1 MQQWVTKGHGCTGYR
16 MSLSDVG
23 MTARQCDI
31 AILGG
36 GLSGGLVA
44 LALRRARPDLTIT
57 VVEQGKV
64 LGGNH
69 VWSFF
74 GTDVGKAGREL
85 LDGMTVAAWPDY
97 TVRFPTFERR
107 LKTSY
112 YSITSERFDAMV
124 RAELGDEAIITGV
137 RALACS
143 ASNVTL
149 SDGTRIEAGAVIDAR
164 GIRNLGHLTGGWQK
178 FVGQRLKL
186 AAPHGLDG
194 PLVKDVTVEQHDGYR
209 FVYCL
214 PFAPDEVFVEDTYY
228 ADDATLDVVTLRARI
243 AEYAK
248 ARGWQIT
255 DVLSEEHGVLPVVAG
270 GDFDAFWRSTG
281 GTVAR
286 AGARAGLFQA
296 VTSYSLPDAVRYA
309 LAVAKQ
315 TDLSGAGL
323 ATFSHNWARSHW
335 RRGKYLRALSA
346 MLFAAAEPAQRHR
359 VLERFYTLDVRLIE
373 RFYAGRMTALDKA
386 RILVGKPPVP
396 IGKAIGVLT
405 GLGNKPQPLS
415 LSGNRA

>member
-1 MQQWVTKGHGCTGYR
+1 
-16 MSLSDVG
+16 

-36 GLSGGLVA
+36 GLAGGLVA
-44 LALRRARPDLTIT
+44 LALRRTRPDLALML
-57 VVEQGKV
+57 VEQGDV

-74 GTDVGKAGREL
+74 GSDVGKAGREL
-85 LDGMTVAAWPDY
+85 LDGLIVAAWPEY
-97 TVRFPTFERR
+97 TVRFPTFRRR

-112 YSITSERFDAMV
+112 YSITSERFDAV
-124 RAELGDEAIITGV
+124 LRAELGEQAILTGV

-143 ASNVTL
+143 ACNVTL
-149 SDGTRIEAGAVIDAR
+149 SDGTRIEASAVIDAR

-186 AAPHGLDG
+186 ATPHGLDA

-214 PFAPDEVFVEDTYY
+214 PFAPDEIFIEDTYY
-228 ADDATLDVVTLRARI
+228 ADGPVLDVPTLSARI
-243 AEYAK
+243 ADYAQ

-255 DVLSEEHGVLPVVAG
+255 EVLSEEHGVLPVVAG

-286 AGARAGLFQA
+286 AGARAGLFQPL
-296 VTSYSLPDAVRYA
+296 TSYSLPDAVRYA
-309 LAVAKQ
+309 LA
-315 TDLSGAGL
+315 L
-323 ATFSHNWARSHW
+323 AQQEDVTGPALAAFSESWARKHW
-335 RRGKYLRALSA
+335 KRGKYLRALSA
-346 MLFAAAEPAQRHR
+346 MLFAAAEPAQRYII
-359 VLERFYTLDVRLIE
+359 LERFYRLDRRLIE
-373 RFYAGRMTALDKA
+373 RFYAGRMTVLDKA

-415 LSGNRA
+415 FAGNRA

>member
-1 MQQWVTKGHGCTGYR
+1 
-16 MSLSDVG
+16 

-36 GLSGGLVA
+36 GLAGGLVA
-44 LALRRARPDLTIT
+44 LALRRARPDLSLVI
-57 VVEQGKV
+57 VEQGTV

-85 LDGMTVAAWPDY
+85 LDGLIVAAWPNY
-97 TVRFPTFERR
+97 TVNFPTFQRR

-112 YSITSERFDAMV
+112 YSITSERFDAML
-124 RAELGDEAIITGV
+124 RAELGDDAFIMGV

-149 SDGTRIEAGAVIDAR
+149 SNGKRIMAGAVIDAR
-164 GIRNLGHLTGGWQK
+164 GIRSLEHLTGGWQK
-178 FVGQRLKL
+178 FVGQKLKL
-186 AAPHGLDG
+186 TAPHGLDA
-194 PLVKDVTVEQHDGYR
+194 PIVKDVTVAQHDDYR

-214 PFAPDEVFVEDTYY
+214 PFAPDEIFVEDTYY
-228 ADDATLDVVTLRARI
+228 ADDAKLDIVTLRERI
-243 AEYAK
+243 AEYATS
-248 ARGWQIT
+248 RGWEISEI
-255 DVLSEEHGVLPVVAG
+255 LSEEHGVLPVVAG

-281 GTVAR
+281 GKVAR

-309 LAVAKQ
+309 LALTKQ
-315 TDLSGAGL
+315 TDMSGAGL
-323 ATFSHNWARSHW
+323 AAFSESWARRHW

-346 MLFAAAEPAQRHR
+346 MLFAGAKPAQRHR
-359 VLERFYTLDVRLIE
+359 VLERFYTLDQRLIE

-386 RILVGKPPVP
+386 RVLIGKPPIP
-396 IGKAIGVLT
+396 IGTALGVLT

-415 LSGNRA
+415 FAGNRA